1 MSGLA
6 QPADVLAPEPR
17 RLSRRPQLIVIL
29 CLCAL
34 AVVVLCALTGTLFAP
49 HDPAAQDLALG
60 VQGPGGGH
68 LLGTDAS
75 GRDVLSRLIAG
86 TRTAV
91 LGPLVVVLGSAALGS
106 LFGLAAGYRGG
117 WVDSLTMRTVDL
129 AYALPGLLLAIVILG
144 VLGGGYPVAIL
155 VLLVLTVPYDTRIIR
170 GAALH
175 QRTLPYVDAARTLGL
190 SPRRIMWRHIWPNL
204 LPLLVANGFLN
215 FAFTLV
221 ALSGLSFLGLGAGP
235 ASPDWGRSINDN
247 LTLLQANPLAT
258 LAPAAA
264 VVVTATA
271 MNIVGDWAYERLSDR
286 GSAR

>member
-1 MSGLA
+1 
-6 QPADVLAPEPR
+6 
-17 RLSRRPQLIVIL
+17 
-29 CLCAL
+29 
-34 AVVVLCALTGTLFAP
+34 
-49 HDPAAQDLALG
+49 
-60 VQGPGGGH
+60 
-68 LLGTDAS
+68 
-75 GRDVLSRLIAG
+75 
-86 TRTAV
+86 
-91 LGPLVVVLGSAALGS
+91 
-106 LFGLAAGYRGG
+106 
-117 WVDSLTMRTVDL
+117 
-129 AYALPGLLLAIVILG
+129 
-144 VLGGGYPVAIL
+144 
-155 VLLVLTVPYDTRIIR
+155 
-170 GAALH
+170 
-175 QRTLPYVDAARTLGL
+175 
-190 SPRRIMWRHIWPNL
+190 MWRHIWPNL